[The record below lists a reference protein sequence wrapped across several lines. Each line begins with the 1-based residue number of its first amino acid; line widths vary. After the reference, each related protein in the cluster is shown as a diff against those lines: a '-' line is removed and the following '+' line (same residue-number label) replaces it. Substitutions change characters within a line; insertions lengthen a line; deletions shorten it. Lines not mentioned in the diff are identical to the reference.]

1 MKQLVIVVLIAAIAV
16 AAYLTNPPTER
27 HREAAK
33 QRVGELTQASVGKE
47 SSLLGS
53 LGAAAGTVGK
63 TLATP
68 VLAQVVNAENYYL
81 FSTTTLTWNGV
92 TNVVGVGAF
101 NRVFIGEKFNKV
113 YKSMLDT
120 GKAGE

>member
-1 MKQLVIVVLIAAIAV
+1 MKQLIIIILIAAIAV
-16 AAYLTNPPTER
+16 AAYMTNPPAEQ

-33 QRVGELTQASVGKE
+33 QRVGQLVQASMGKE

-53 LGAAAGTVGK
+53 LGAAAGK
-63 TLATP
+63 TLAVP
-68 VLAQVVNAENYYL
+68 VLAQVVNSENYHL

-101 NRVFIGEKFNKV
+101 GRVFIGEKFNKV
-113 YKSMLDT
+113 YKSMTDA